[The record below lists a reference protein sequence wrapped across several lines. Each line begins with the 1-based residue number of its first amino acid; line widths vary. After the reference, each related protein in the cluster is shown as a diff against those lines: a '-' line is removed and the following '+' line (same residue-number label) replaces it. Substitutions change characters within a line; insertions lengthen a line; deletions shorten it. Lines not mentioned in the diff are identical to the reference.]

1 MRRKC
6 DKLMIFGSVI
16 SVIILMSATQGFSV
30 VDPETAVGVWLF
42 NEEAGDVAKD
52 LTENAL
58 DAKFLDPVKWTDGKF
73 DGGLEFKS
81 GGLANAGTSQLL
93 NVGTANF
100 SMLAWFKYA
109 KTADDWHATIIEKAD
124 FAMPRHGYLLCVRG
138 NLDPNNKG
146 KPLFWFGLAQGAG
159 VHLFGTSPINDGK
172 WYHLAA
178 TADRKGAMKLYRDGK
193 LEAEK
198 DISAQQKENEDN
210 HKPFTIGGEA
220 GVASRS
226 LVDGTIDEAALFN
239 IVLTEDQITEIAQ
252 KGLARALGAEA
263 VSPNDKLATA
273 WGKIKTERTPF

>member
-16 SVIILMSATQGFSV
+16 SAIILMSVTQGFSV

-42 NEEAGDVAKD
+42 NEEKGDVAKD

-73 DGGLEFKS
+73 DSGLEFKS
-81 GGLANAGTSQLL
+81 GGLANAGVSQVL
-93 NVGTANF
+93 NVGKANF
-100 SMLAWFKYA
+100 SMMAWFKYSN
-109 KTADDWHATIIEKAD
+109 TPDGWHASLISKAD
-124 FAMPRHGYLLCVRG
+124 LAMPRHGYILCVRG

-159 VHLFGTSPINDGK
+159 IHLFGTSPINDGK
-172 WYHLAA
+172 WHHLAA
-178 TADRKGAMKLYRDGK
+178 TADRKGEMKLYRDGK
-193 LEAEK
+193 LEAKK
-198 DISAQQKENEDN
+198 DISAHQKENEDN

-220 GVASRS
+220 GVASRT
-226 LVDGTIDEAALFN
+226 LTDGVMDEVALFN
-239 IVLTEDQITEIAQ
+239 VILTEDQIAEIAQ

-263 VSPNDKLATA
+263 VSPNDKLATV
-273 WGKIKTERTPF
+273 WGELKTR

>member
-16 SVIILMSATQGFSV
+16 SAIMLMSATQGFSV

-42 NEEAGDVAKD
+42 NEEKGDVAKD

-58 DAKFLDPVKWTDGKF
+58 DAKFLDPVKWTDGQF

-100 SMLAWFKYA
+100 SMLAWFKYSE
-109 KTADDWHATIIEKAD
+109 TPDGWHASLISKAD
-124 FAMPRHGYLLCVRG
+124 LAMPRHGYILCVRG

-172 WYHLAA
+172 WHHLAA

-198 DISAQQKENEDN
+198 DISAHQKENEDN
-210 HKPFTIGGEA
+210 HKPFTIGGEV
-220 GVASRS
+220 GVAVRT
-226 LVDGTIDEAALFN
+226 LVDGAMDEVALFN
-239 IVLTEDQITEIAQ
+239 IVLTEDQIAEIAE
-252 KGLARALGAEA
+252 KGLARTLGAEA
-263 VSPNDKLATA
+263 VSPNDKLATI
-273 WGKIKTERTPF
+273 WGKIKTE

>member
-16 SVIILMSATQGFSV
+16 SVIILMSVTQGFTAI
-30 VDPETAVGVWLF
+30 DPETAVGVWLF
-42 NEEAGDVAKD
+42 NEEKGDVAKD

-81 GGLANAGTSQLL
+81 GSLANAGTSQLL

-100 SMLAWFKYA
+100 SMLAWFKYSE
-109 KTADDWHATIIEKAD
+109 TPDGWHASLISKAD
-124 FAMPRHGYLLCVRG
+124 LAMPRHGYILCVRG

-178 TADRKGAMKLYRDGK
+178 TADRKGAMKLYRNGK

-210 HKPFTIGGEA
+210 HKPFTIGGEV
-220 GVASRS
+220 GVAVRT
-226 LVDGTIDEAALFN
+226 LVDGAMDEVALFN
-239 IVLTEDQITEIAQ
+239 IVLTEDQITEIAE

-263 VSPNDKLATA
+263 VSPNGKLATA
-273 WGKIKTERTPF
+273 WGKIKAE